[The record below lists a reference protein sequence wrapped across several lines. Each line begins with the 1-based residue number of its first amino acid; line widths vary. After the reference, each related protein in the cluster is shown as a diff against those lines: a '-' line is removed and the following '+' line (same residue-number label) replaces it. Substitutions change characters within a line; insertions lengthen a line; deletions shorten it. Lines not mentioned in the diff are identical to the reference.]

1 MSKCRR
7 KVQIRTVRSRLTVV
21 LVAAI
26 LCRAIAAGAPAQS
39 DGKPFTADDFVFW
52 FEDIY
57 RNKDLV
63 PTPSATLAING
74 KQGVIEKVDT
84 YTVRYKFPEP
94 YFMLPDVLA
103 GSTELAGQMWG
114 YRAMGGFAP
123 AHYLKQFHPK
133 YVKADELDKKVKD
146 AKFDS
151 WVRLFLSRNDWAVNP
166 DLPVLSPWKT
176 VTPINTPTWT
186 LERNPYSVF
195 VDTAGNQLPYID
207 KVVLTLAE
215 NLEVLNLR
223 AIAGEYDYAS
233 RHVDLGKLPVFLENQ
248 QKGNYKVYLDP
259 GDYCDLI
266 IKLNLKYHADPEIR
280 SEERRVG
287 KG

>member
-1 MSKCRR
+1 MKW
-7 KVQIRTVRSRLTVV
+7 
-21 LVAAI
+21 
-26 LCRAIAAGAPAQS
+26 S

-63 PTPSATLAING
+63 PTPAAVLAING

-123 AHYLKQFHPK
+123 AHYLKQFLPK
-133 YVKADELDKKVKD
+133 YAGQAEVDKKAKD

-151 WVRLFLSRNDWAVNP
+151 WVRLFLNRNDWAVNP

-195 VDTAGNQLPYID
+195 VDTAGNQLPYHRQGRAD
-207 KVVLTLAE
+207 ARGKPGSAE
-215 NLEVLNLR
+215 PARDRGRVRLR
-223 AIAGEYDYAS
+223 LPARRPRQAARLPREPAEGQLQGPPGS
-233 RHVDLGKLPVFLENQ
+233 R
-248 QKGNYKVYLDP
+248 
-259 GDYCDLI
+259 
-266 IKLNLKYHADPEIR
+266 
-280 SEERRVG
+280 
-287 KG
+287 

>member
-1 MSKCRR
+1 MFWDYTGDKVMPNLARGLEMQDGGKTWLLHLRR
-7 KVQIRTVRSRLTVV
+7 GMKW
-21 LVAAI
+21 
-26 LCRAIAAGAPAQS
+26 S

-74 KQGVIEKVDT
+74 KQGVIEKADT

-114 YRAMGGFAP
+114 YRALGGFAP

-133 YVKADELDKKVKD
+133 YAKVEDLDKKAKD

-151 WVRLFLSRNDWAVNP
+151 WVRYFLNRNDWATNP
-166 DLPVLSPWKT
+166 TSRAVAVEDGDPDQHRDVDARAQPVQRLRGHGRQPAALHRQGRADARGKSGSAQPARDRGG
-176 VTPINTPTWT
+176 VRLRVAARRSRQAPRVAREPA
-186 LERNPYSVF
+186 E
-195 VDTAGNQLPYID
+195 GQLQGPS
-207 KVVLTLAE
+207 
-215 NLEVLNLR
+215 
-223 AIAGEYDYAS
+223 GS
-233 RHVDLGKLPVFLENQ
+233 RRLL
-248 QKGNYKVYLDP
+248 
-259 GDYCDLI
+259 
-266 IKLNLKYHADPEIR
+266 
-280 SEERRVG
+280 
-287 KG
+287 